1 MSLCFYER
9 GALLAVFPVLECD
22 GMKAL
27 PGLAD
32 INTNDN
38 GTGLVLIHTDSS
50 ARQEA
55 RDRGFWGSKTTHGSR
70 SDAILTRFLEP
81 FLAGKRKERLP
92 AHFLLHATCSVFHGS
107 FAGIADDG
115 AESLQH
121 GLDGLW

>member
-1 MSLCFYER
+1 
-9 GALLAVFPVLECD
+9 
-22 GMKAL
+22 MKAL

-81 FLAGKRKERLP
+81 FLAGKRKERLR
-92 AHFLLHATCSVFHGS
+92 HTFFFTLHVLFSTDHLRA
-107 FAGIADDG
+107 
-115 AESLQH
+115 
-121 GLDGLW
+121 